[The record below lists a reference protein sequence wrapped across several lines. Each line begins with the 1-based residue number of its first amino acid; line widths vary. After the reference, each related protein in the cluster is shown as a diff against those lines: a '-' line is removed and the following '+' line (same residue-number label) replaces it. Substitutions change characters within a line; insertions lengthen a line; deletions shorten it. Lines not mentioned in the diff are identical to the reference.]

1 MQIFHRHIFWQKITE
16 THQSSI
22 GKLCIAY
29 LWWKLCKLL
38 LKSWYKSTSAK
49 MEKTDTKTIRATAGM
64 SASYS
69 GRDAP
74 YVFTYGRRIPYSVV
88 WLKLLCCLFEGK
100 DGWESELLSN
110 YLNYVVMFS
119 KSWTFSPKSL
129 VLFSRSTLRVVISSL
144 YFKNDKQGSRCMFSR
159 TLIVSGCALFNDC
172 AFPIVLY

>member
-1 MQIFHRHIFWQKITE
+1 MQIFHRHVFWQKITE

-22 GKLCIAY
+22 GKLCISY

-74 YVFTYGRRIPYSVV
+74 YVFTLKKNSLLCSLIKTALLSFWRQG
-88 WLKLLCCLFEGK
+88 WLRKWAAVKLLQLYCYVLQK
-100 DGWESELLSN
+100 
-110 YLNYVVMFS
+110 LNIFS
-119 KSWTFSPKSL
+119 K
-129 VLFSRSTLRVVISSL
+129 
-144 YFKNDKQGSRCMFSR
+144 
-159 TLIVSGCALFNDC
+159 VSGFIFRINTESCHIQSIF
-172 AFPIVLY
+172 